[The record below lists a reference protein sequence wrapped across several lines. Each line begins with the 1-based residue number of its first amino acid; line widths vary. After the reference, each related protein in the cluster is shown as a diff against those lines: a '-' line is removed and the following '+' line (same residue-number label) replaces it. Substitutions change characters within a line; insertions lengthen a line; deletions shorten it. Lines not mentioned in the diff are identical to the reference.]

1 MYDRR
6 AKHFRR
12 HRFNDAQLCATFVR
26 DLYNHTRDKC
36 TQYVQNK
43 KNWYKFVA
51 ERPDDDMYE
60 YIPTGVGKFFG
71 YLKLYKP
78 NNHFNENNVFEFRT
92 NYTRI

>member
-1 MYDRR
+1 MT
-6 AKHFRR
+6 AEL
-12 HRFNDAQLCATFVR
+12 NISAATALTTPSCVR
-26 DLYNHTRDKC
+26 PLSAIYTTTHAISVRSMFET
-36 TQYVQNK
+36 K

-51 ERPDDDMYE
+51 EQPGDDM